1 MVMVVKK
8 EWHQVTSEY
17 ELEFD
22 SDLLSEI
29 YPDKSE
35 GEIEELLTDIESG
48 DVIVDD
54 VISDAMDNNVDLE
67 WDRTYD
73 DWWTERK
80 GGFDVTYEVNSPT
93 NFKEED

>member
-35 GEIEELLTDIESG
+35 EEIEELLADIESG

-93 NFKEED
+93 NFKED